1 MWIHKNGWVEL
12 GLFVMGPAANVVV
25 IRDVIIQGQFGLTGL
40 VKIVFKNICNGSVA
54 CPIASG
60 CATAG
65 RLDPIRR
72 ILFGQSQNYLGLFVA
87 NLRVVVLG
95 DQPANISLRMRA
107 YAPSPNGKRVGVPVV
122 IGLMS

>member
-1 MWIHKNGWVEL
+1 MV
-12 GLFVMGPAANVVV
+12 PAANIAV
-25 IRDVIIQGQFGLTGL
+25 IRDVIAVGQFELAGLI
-40 VKIVFKNICNGSVA
+40 KIVFKNICYGSVA
-54 CPIASG
+54 RPIASG
-60 CATAG
+60 CAMAG

-72 ILFGQSQNYLGLFVA
+72 ILFGQSQNPLGLFVA
-87 NLRVVVLG
+87 NLRVVVLS